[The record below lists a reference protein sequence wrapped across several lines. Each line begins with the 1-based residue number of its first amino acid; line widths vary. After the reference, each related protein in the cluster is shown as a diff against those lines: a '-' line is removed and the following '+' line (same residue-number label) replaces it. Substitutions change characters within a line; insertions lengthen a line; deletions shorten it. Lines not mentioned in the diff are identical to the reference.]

1 MPISFYSVDLH
12 SKKILPVI
20 YSGIL
25 MKEML
30 EFLSHAESSTIY
42 HHPAWLQALSI
53 ESNQEAFYII
63 QRNNKGEIVL
73 ILPLLKTRGI
83 PFGICGIL
91 GSRRISS
98 LPRTCLLYTSPS
110 PRDRTR
116 SRMPSSA

>member
-83 PFGICGIL
+83 P
-91 GSRRISS
+91 
-98 LPRTCLLYTSPS
+98 CLLYTS
-110 PRDRTR
+110 DAADER
-116 SRMPSSA
+116 SSVDLGGRRIIKKKNIEKK